1 MVKNGLVIFI
11 SGRGSNLEAIISA
24 SKSRVIPS
32 EVSAVIADR
41 SCKGIDIA
49 KKNKLSSIV
58 INKNNYETNLEFEK
72 KLIEETK
79 KFEPKLI
86 ILAGF
91 LHILSKSFLNYFP
104 SKVINIHPSLLPSFK
119 GLDTHKRAKDAG
131 VLIHGCTVHFVS
143 EKIDDGKIIAQGATN
158 ILRDYSIEEIAKR
171 ILKIEHNL
179 YPTAIA
185 KLLKKNIKNNEKNL
199 ILSYYEW

>member
-32 EVSAVIADR
+32 KVSAVIADR
-41 SCKGIDIA
+41 NCKGIDIA
-49 KKNKLSSIV
+49 KKNKLPSIV
-58 INKNNYETNLEFEK
+58 INKKNYETKLEFEK
-72 KLIEETK
+72 KLIDETK

-86 ILAGF
+86 VLAGF
-91 LHILSKSFLNYFP
+91 LHILSKNFLKYFP
-104 SKVINIHPSLLPSFK
+104 SKIINIHPSLLPSFK
-119 GLDTHKRAKDAG
+119 GLDTHKGAKDAG
-131 VLIHGCTVHFVS
+131 VLIHGCTVHYVS
-143 EKIDDGKIIAQGATN
+143 EKVDSGKIIAQGATN
-158 ILRDYSIEEIAKR
+158 ILEDYSIEDIAKR
-171 ILKIEHNL
+171 ILKIEHSL

-199 ILSYYEW
+199 ILSYYK

>member
-11 SGRGSNLEAIISA
+11 SGRGSNLEAIITA
-24 SKSRVIPS
+24 SKNRVIPS

-41 SCKGIDIA
+41 NCNGIDIA
-49 KKNKLSSIV
+49 KKNKLPSII
-58 INKNNYETNLEFEK
+58 INKKNYDTKLEFEK

-79 KFEPKLI
+79 KFEPNLI

-91 LHILSKSFLNYFP
+91 LHILSKDFLKYFP
-104 SKVINIHPSLLPSFK
+104 SKIINIHPSLLPSFK

-131 VLIHGCTVHFVS
+131 VLIHGCTVHYVS
-143 EKIDDGKIIAQGATN
+143 EKVDDGKIIAQGATN
-158 ILRDYSIEEIAKR
+158 ILNDYSIEEIAKR

-185 KLLKKNIKNNEKNL
+185 KLLKKNIKNNEKNI
-199 ILSYYEW
+199 ILSYYK

>member
-11 SGRGSNLEAIISA
+11 SGRGSNLEAIITA
-24 SKSRVIPS
+24 SKKRVIPS

-41 SCKGIDIA
+41 NCNGIDIA
-49 KKNKLSSIV
+49 KKNKLPSII
-58 INKNNYETNLEFEK
+58 INKKNYDTKLEFEK

-79 KFEPKLI
+79 KFEPNLI

-91 LHILSKSFLNYFP
+91 LHILSKDFLKYFP
-104 SKVINIHPSLLPSFK
+104 SKIINIHPSLLPSFK

-131 VLIHGCTVHFVS
+131 VLIHGCTVHYVS
-143 EKIDDGKIIAQGATN
+143 EKVDDGKIIAQGATN
-158 ILRDYSIEEIAKR
+158 ILNDYSIEEIAKR

-185 KLLKKNIKNNEKNL
+185 KLLKKNIKNNEKNI
-199 ILSYYEW
+199 ILSYYK

>member
-24 SKSRVIPS
+24 SKSGFIPS

-41 SCKGIDIA
+41 NCKGIDIA
-49 KKNKLSSIV
+49 KKNKLPSIV
-58 INKNNYETNLEFEK
+58 INKNNYETKVEFEK
-72 KLIEETK
+72 KLIDETK

-91 LHILSKSFLNYFP
+91 LHILSKNFLKYFP
-104 SKVINIHPSLLPSFK
+104 SKIINIHPSLLPSFK
-119 GLDTHKRAKDAG
+119 GLNTHKRAKDAG
-131 VLIHGCTVHFVS
+131 VLIHGCTVHYVS
-143 EKIDDGKIIAQGATN
+143 EKVDDGKIIAQGATN
-158 ILRDYSIEEIAKR
+158 ILKDYSIDEIAKR

-199 ILSYYEW
+199 ILSYYK

>member
-24 SKSRVIPS
+24 SKKRVIPS

-41 SCKGIDIA
+41 NCNGIDIA
-49 KKNKLSSIV
+49 KKNKLPSIV
-58 INKNNYETNLEFEK
+58 INKKKYEKKLEFEK
-72 KLIEETK
+72 KLIDETK
-79 KFEPKLI
+79 KFEPKLV

-91 LHILSKSFLNYFP
+91 LHILSKKFLKYFP

-131 VLIHGCTVHFVS
+131 VLIHGCTVHYVS
-143 EKIDDGKIIAQGATN
+143 EKVDDGKIIAQGATN

-171 ILKIEHNL
+171 VLMIEHNL

-199 ILSYYEW
+199 ILSYYK

>member
-24 SKSRVIPS
+24 SKMGVIPS
-32 EVSAVIADR
+32 KISVVIADR
-41 SCKGIDIA
+41 NCKGIDVA
-49 KKNKLSSIV
+49 KKNKLPSIV
-58 INKNNYETNLEFEK
+58 INKKNYETKLEFEK
-72 KLIEETK
+72 KLIDETK

-86 ILAGF
+86 VLAGF
-91 LHILSKSFLNYFP
+91 LHILSKKFLKYFP
-104 SKVINIHPSLLPSFK
+104 SKIINIHPSLLPSFK

-131 VLIHGCTVHFVS
+131 VLIHGCTVHYVS
-143 EKIDDGKIIAQGATN
+143 EKVDSGKIIAQGATN
-158 ILRDYSIEEIAKR
+158 ILEDYSIEDIAKR
-171 ILKIEHNL
+171 ILKIEHSL

-199 ILSYYEW
+199 ILSYYK

>member
-11 SGRGSNLEAIISA
+11 SGKGSNLEAIISA
-24 SKSRVIPS
+24 SKKRVIPS

-41 SCKGIDIA
+41 NCNGIDIA
-49 KKNKLSSIV
+49 KKNKLPSIV
-58 INKNNYETNLEFEK
+58 INKKNYEKKLEFEK
-72 KLIEETK
+72 KLIDETK

-91 LHILSKSFLNYFP
+91 LHILSKNFLKYFP
-104 SKVINIHPSLLPSFK
+104 SKIINIHPSLLPSFK

-131 VLIHGCTVHFVS
+131 VLIHGCTVHYVS
-143 EKIDDGKIIAQGATN
+143 EKVDNGKIIAQGATN

-171 ILKIEHNL
+171 VLKIEHNL

-199 ILSYYEW
+199 ILSYYK

>member
-24 SKSRVIPS
+24 SKKRVIPS

-41 SCKGIDIA
+41 NCNGIDIA
-49 KKNKLSSIV
+49 KKNKLPSIV
-58 INKNNYETNLEFEK
+58 INKKDYDTKLEFEK
-72 KLIEETK
+72 KLIDETK

-91 LHILSKSFLNYFP
+91 LHILSKNFLKYFP
-104 SKVINIHPSLLPSFK
+104 SKIINIHPSLLPSFK
-119 GLDTHKRAKDAG
+119 GLDTHKKAKDAG

-143 EKIDDGKIIAQGATN
+143 EKVDDGKIIAQGATN
-158 ILRDYSIEEIAKR
+158 ILNDYSIDEIAKR

-185 KLLKKNIKNNEKNL
+185 KLLKKNIKNNEKNI
-199 ILSYYEW
+199 ILSYY

>member
-24 SKSRVIPS
+24 SKKRVIPS

-41 SCKGIDIA
+41 NCNGIDIA
-49 KKNKLSSIV
+49 KKNKLPSII
-58 INKNNYETNLEFEK
+58 INKKNYDTKLEFEK

-79 KFEPKLI
+79 KFEPNLI

-91 LHILSKSFLNYFP
+91 LHILSKDFLKYFP
-104 SKVINIHPSLLPSFK
+104 SKIINIHPSLLPSFK

-131 VLIHGCTVHFVS
+131 VLIHGCTVHYVS
-143 EKIDDGKIIAQGATN
+143 EKVDDGKIIAQGATN
-158 ILRDYSIEEIAKR
+158 ILNDYSIEEIAKR

-185 KLLKKNIKNNEKNL
+185 KLLKKNIKNNEKNI
-199 ILSYYEW
+199 ILSYY

>member
-1 MVKNGLVIFI
+1 MK
-11 SGRGSNLEAIISA
+11 
-24 SKSRVIPS
+24 
-32 EVSAVIADR
+32 
-41 SCKGIDIA
+41 
-49 KKNKLSSIV
+49 
-58 INKNNYETNLEFEK
+58 K
-72 KLIEETK
+72 KLVDETK

-91 LHILSKSFLNYFP
+91 LHILSKNFLKYFP

-131 VLIHGCTVHFVS
+131 VLIHGCTVHYVS
-143 EKIDDGKIIAQGATN
+143 EKVDDGKIIAQGAIN
-158 ILRDYSIEEIAKR
+158 ILNDYSIEEISKR

-199 ILSYYEW
+199 IFSYYK